1 MLYRVTIFTLAA
13 LFVCLGIVV
22 PVAQAQKNCTLQTMT
37 GTYAFYERGS
47 STYADVTGTVMSPP
61 APPPFWNALDAPFA
75 TVGEVTFAPNG
86 VGAGFYWMWIGL
98 SPATLDPIPVTVTIT
113 EMNPDCTGK
122 FSYNVP
128 GTPPATV
135 VERFVAFDEGREFR
149 SVPATIDNGLPG
161 VAWIG
166 EGHRIRKSGDPVQSC
181 GPQTTYGT
189 YVATATNVVN
199 FTGTTG
205 FADTMIMYTK
215 ISMTGDFTGT
225 LYEKLGLIPDP
236 IVDPIYGTVTVHP
249 DCSFEETLYIP
260 AIAGVVAV
268 RGVFFNE
275 GKEFY
280 AMAVVDPAVGSGVMY
295 SIALGKRVGQ

>member
-1 MLYRVTIFTLAA
+1 MGRTLA
-13 LFVCLGIVV
+13 
-22 PVAQAQKNCTLQTMT
+22 
-37 GTYAFYERGS
+37 
-47 STYADVTGTVMSPP
+47 
-61 APPPFWNALDAPFA
+61 
-75 TVGEVTFAPNG
+75 
-86 VGAGFYWMWIGL
+86 
-98 SPATLDPIPVTVTIT
+98 ATLDPIPVTVTIT

-122 FSYNVP
+122 SSYTVP
-128 GTPPATV
+128 GTPPVKT
-135 VERFVAFDEGREFR
+135 VERFVTFDEGREFR
-149 SVPATIDNGLPG
+149 SVPANIDNGLPG

-166 EGHRIRKSGDPVQSC
+166 EGHRIRKPGDPVQSC

-205 FADTMIMYTK
+205 FADTMIMLTK

-225 LYEKLGLIPDP
+225 LYEKLGLIPQP
-236 IVDPIYGTVTVHP
+236 IEDPIYGTVTVHP

-260 AIAGVVAV
+260 AISGVVPV
-268 RGVFFNE
+268 RGVFLNE

-280 AMAVVDPAVGSGVMY
+280 AMAVVDPATGSGIMY